1 MMVMNKA
8 FRCSLTIALILMLN
22 LFPIPARSQDAYP
35 NRPVRLVIPYAP
47 GGGTDVMGRKFATKI
62 SPVLGRTMIVDNKP
76 GAGGTLG
83 TVEVSRSNPD
93 GYTLLL
99 GTSSTH
105 AINPWAMDN
114 PPYDP
119 VKDFSPVMVLAVV
132 SMVIV
137 SHPSVAT
144 SLKELIARAKV
155 NKGKYSYGS
164 AGVGSI
170 NHLTGELFKKEAGG
184 LDIVH
189 VPYKGSGPAVQ
200 DLIGGQIPLVMA
212 TFSAM
217 LPFHRSGKAR
227 ILAVTSD
234 TRSKA
239 APDIPTA
246 VESDLPGMVA
256 QTFQALFTPAGTPK
270 PIIDR
275 LWRAGTVVVNDEAFL
290 KDLEAL
296 TIEPVTDSNP
306 EKAAQFIQK
315 AHEKWGPIVKESGF
329 KISY

>member
-1 MMVMNKA
+1 MVMNNA
-8 FRCSLTIALILMLN
+8 IGCSLASASILILS
-22 LFPIPARSQDAYP
+22 LFPTPAQSQDTYP

-47 GGGTDVMGRKFATKI
+47 GGGTDIMGRKFAAKM
-62 SPVLGRTMIVDNKP
+62 SPVLDRNMFVDNKP
-76 GAGGTLG
+76 GGGGTLG
-83 TVEVSRSNPD
+83 TVEVARSKPD

-99 GTSSTH
+99 GVSTTH

-119 VKDFSPVMVLAVV
+119 VKDFSPVMILGVV
-132 SMVIV
+132 SMVIA

-144 SLKELIARAKV
+144 SLKELIAKAKA

-189 VPYKGSGPAVQ
+189 IPYKGSGPAVQ

-246 VESDLPGMVA
+246 IESGLPGMVA
-256 QTFQALFTPAGTPK
+256 QTFQALFTPAGTPR

-275 LWRAGTVVVNDEAFL
+275 LHRAGMVVMNDEAFL

-296 TIEPVTDSNP
+296 TVEPVTDTDP

-315 AHEKWGPIVKESGF
+315 ERAKWGPIVKESGF